1 MRTRP
6 ARLAISAAALATAA
20 LSLTACSSGGS
31 STAASGSTT
40 ASQSASSSGSGTT
53 GTSSQPSTST
63 GTTSG
68 GVNGGATSSGT
79 SSLRTQAG
87 GTSGIVPCAT
97 SQLKATQQDASV
109 GAGQY
114 YSKVVFTNVSGTT
127 CTLDGF
133 PGVSYVKQAGVQ
145 SGNAAQ
151 RSGGPGHVVTLKPHG
166 TASAVLHDANGIGG
180 YDPSQCQLS
189 QAQGLRVYPPNQ
201 KAALFIPWNT
211 QHCAGPTIHSLTIG
225 PVQAG

>member
-1 MRTRP
+1 MRTRS

-40 ASQSASSSGSGTT
+40 ASQSASALGST

-63 GTTSG
+63 GTGSTATSG
-68 GVNGGATSSGT
+68 TSS

-87 GTSGIVPCAT
+87 GAASVVPCAT
-97 SQLKATQQDASV
+97 GQLKATQQDASV

-114 YSKVVFTNVSGTT
+114 YSKIVFTNVSGTT

-151 RSGGPGHVVTLKPHG
+151 RSGGPAHVVTLKPHG

-180 YDPSQCQLS
+180 YDPSQCRLS

-201 KAALFIPWNT
+201 KAALFIPWST